1 MCPGQDLGY
10 NCTLTVSANV
20 LWVYF
25 GEDGIALMH
34 LNTIDK
40 SENSNISFGT
50 FTIRIL
56 QRTFIHPNFSIVST
70 ATLNSALL
78 SHNNINIACINPVAN
93 ASATILISGKY
104 HHKTSSFNIL
114 LNVLLLLLGAIS
126 RPTNLT
132 LVPQSSTSI
141 SLSWSSPDNNC
152 MFSYVVNGSSSNGL
166 VTQYRTN
173 TTSLII
179 TGLSVAMMYHF
190 AVAVEDAN
198 LTTGPWSEV
207 VDILWDGEYLTHF
220 N

>member
-1 MCPGQDLGY
+1 M
-10 NCTLTVSANV
+10 
-20 LWVYF
+20 
-25 GEDGIALMH
+25 ALMQ
-34 LNTIDK
+34 LTTLGK
-40 SENSNISFGT
+40 SENFGP
-50 FTIRIL
+50 FSIIVL
-56 QRTFIHPNFSIVST
+56 QRTFDSIISAVST
-70 ATLNSALL
+70 ATLNNALL
-78 SHNNINIACINPVAN
+78 SHNNTNIACTAEGAVN
-93 ASATILISGKY
+93 AIADATILISGN
-104 HHKTSSFNIL
+104 HFHKTFSFYI
-114 LNVLLLLLGAIS
+114 LLLLGAIS

-141 SLSWSSPDNNC
+141 TLSWSSRDNNC
-152 MFSYVVNGSSSNGL
+152 MFSYVVNGSSNGL

>member
-40 SENSNISFGT
+40 SENLNISFGT

-78 SHNNINIACINPVAN
+78 SHNNINIACINAVAN

-179 TGLSVAMMYHF
+179 TGLSVAMMYYF
-190 AVAVEDAN
+190 AVAVEDAD